1 MEEVLSVEDYI
12 DHEMKRLDKLI
23 EVKKKKLEHKFN
35 KVPNTNGN
43 NSFNIRQNDKETHI
57 ERMVL
62 NFSQVEIPK
71 DYSDLLSKEL
81 DYKVPEKRLPL
92 LDIVSAAE
100 DTTENISNIYEK

>member
-1 MEEVLSVEDYI
+1 MLSVEDYI

-35 KVPNTNGN
+35 KVPNTNAN
-43 NSFNIRQNDKETHI
+43 NNFNIRQNDKEAHI